1 MSTLSPP
8 RLFDLPLTPE
18 REREHTNFDR
28 SEHVRSSSSDG
39 GRLTLEQRLDRV
51 WEGLSA
57 AGAASC
63 PVCHGRLERTA
74 SGRGRCRSCGST
86 LS

>member
-1 MSTLSPP
+1 MSTLT
-8 RLFDLPLTPE
+8 LPFAPE
-18 REREHTNFDR
+18 REDTTSGR
-28 SEHVRSSSSDG
+28 SEPRRSISSDG

-57 AGAASC
+57 AGAAPC
-63 PVCHGRLERTA
+63 PVCHGRLVMTP
-74 SGRGRCRSCGST
+74 SGRGRCTSCGSS